1 MKLFESMRIE
11 NVTQSSP
18 TVETPYRNGQIA
30 ISLMVLLHGSRN
42 VYFKIKSLYKGQV
55 FILAS
60 FRNSCLALKKL
71 FI

>member
-11 NVTQSSP
+11 NLTQRSP

-42 VYFKIKSLYKGQV
+42 VYFKINPSIKDK
-55 FILAS
+55 
-60 FRNSCLALKKL
+60 CLFLL
-71 FI
+71 NLEIHV